1 MKLRFLGDIDML
13 PVVQSALKHE
23 WKVEI
28 WSYESVLH
36 NDYRREKKIRGDLMS
51 IHFIDHIFDRI
62 TYQKYDWTYAL
73 RDVPRERSIVCRYV
87 ALILILWFNAASFDT
102 NVIL

>member
-87 ALILILWFNAASFDT
+87 AWVNTHIMIQCSLI
-102 NVIL
+102 